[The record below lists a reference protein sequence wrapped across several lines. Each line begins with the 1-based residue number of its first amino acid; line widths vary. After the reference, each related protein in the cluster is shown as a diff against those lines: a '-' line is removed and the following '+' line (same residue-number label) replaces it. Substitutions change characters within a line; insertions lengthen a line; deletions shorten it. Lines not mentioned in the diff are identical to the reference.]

1 MWHVSSRSGVAT
13 LRTAIHLLH
22 YRNIVATPLPPA
34 QWGCGDKGHLHARHV
49 QVVYRRADH
58 AGKRRIPSR
67 AFVLRETWPGMAD
80 ESARLA
86 DYRAR
91 AVARLPWPGAAV
103 TVLSGRPSGSPAARR
118 PGEAISKGTRGAS
131 PAGRPAYGA
140 WPHQLRILPL
150 RGERSAA
157 IYVRCRA
164 AVPQTQPHD
173 KM

>member
-1 MWHVSSRSGVAT
+1 MG
-13 LRTAIHLLH
+13 
-22 YRNIVATPLPPA
+22 TPLAPA

-58 AGKRRIPSR
+58 ACKRRIPSR

-103 TVLSGRPSGSPAARR
+103 TVLSGRPIGSP
-118 PGEAISKGTRGAS
+118 
-131 PAGRPAYGA
+131 GRPAPRRPA
-140 WPHQLRILPL
+140 KL
-150 RGERSAA
+150 
-157 IYVRCRA
+157 
-164 AVPQTQPHD
+164 
-173 KM
+173 